1 MSKRYEKEL
10 ACTAFPQGF
19 FTFFSWYQERN
30 WALLLFQNWQN
41 CTWRCNLEL
50 WYSLFVIDVI
60 LRVLLILFEFE
71 STSLFHEYFINFC
84 TKMVLIL
91 WFNDVNMPWKI
102 QFKHL
107 LYSSPCCPMFACT
120 LGIEIIKVLKFRGK
134 WNRLTS

>member
-1 MSKRYEKEL
+1 MKKSSRVQLFLKDSSLFFHGIKREIEL
-10 ACTAFPQGF
+10 CCF
-19 FTFFSWYQERN
+19 FKIGKIVREDVI
-30 WALLLFQNWQN
+30 LK
-41 CTWRCNLEL
+41 L